1 MLTDETMSVLMISCT
16 LLREAVLAG
25 LKRITSKAFVPMIT
39 GLNAWRD
46 RRSAIRFRLLK
57 KKDDGVIMT
66 TRNLVA
72 QEVFYHLYFNFVDGV
87 RLSTG
92 QHLLC
97 HWTRVVYH
105 GY

>member
-25 LKRITSKAFVPMIT
+25 LKRITSKAFVPMIA

-57 KKDDGVIMT
+57 KKDDGIVMT

-72 QEVFYHLYFNFVDGV
+72 QEVFHMYFNFLDGS
-87 RLSTG
+87 RLITRL
-92 QHLLC
+92 HILF
-97 HWTRVVYH
+97 HWIHVINL
-105 GY
+105 GC